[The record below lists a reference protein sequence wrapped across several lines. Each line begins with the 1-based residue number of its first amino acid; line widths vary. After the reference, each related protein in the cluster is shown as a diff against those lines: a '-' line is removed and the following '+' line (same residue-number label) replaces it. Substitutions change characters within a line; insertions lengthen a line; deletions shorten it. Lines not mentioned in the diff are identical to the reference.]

1 MLIRPEAMVGDWYAE
16 RGELCLLLEPFVGNF
31 TSFLVAGIL
40 KEFGHDR
47 SVCVHRGSDA
57 NRHGG
62 YRFHGSTHARSR
74 AGKDFL
80 WTAASHS
87 FAATCLGF
95 STLKMS
101 SLARWGRPYCCFAN

>member
-1 MLIRPEAMVGDWYAE
+1 MPSAVS
-16 RGELCLLLEPFVGNF
+16 FVYSWSRLSAIF

-87 FAATCLGF
+87 FAATCLWF

-101 SLARWGRPYCCFAN
+101 SLARWGRPYPGAG